1 MANLDHCFLVW
12 MLSSAS
18 SKKKTQNL
26 PKQAVNFLC
35 NNFEISYEE
44 LLSKCSTSLVNV
56 ERLRLLS
63 YIQQSTN

>member
-18 SKKKTQNL
+18 SLKKTQNL